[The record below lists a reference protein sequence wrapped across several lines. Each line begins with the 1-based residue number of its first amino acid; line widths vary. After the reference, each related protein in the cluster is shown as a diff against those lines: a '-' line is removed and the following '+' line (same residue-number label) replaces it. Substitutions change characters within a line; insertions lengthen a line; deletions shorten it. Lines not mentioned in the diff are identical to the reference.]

1 LSVINFNR
9 TKVVC
14 TIGPACN
21 SDDVLKEM
29 IMAGMDVARLN
40 FSHGSHEVHS
50 ETVKRVRRL
59 SKELD
64 TPLLVLQDLQ
74 GPKIRIGL
82 MQEAYPVAP
91 GDQIFLNASIK
102 EREGN
107 VLPIQYETFA
117 HDVRVGDLVL
127 ADDGKV
133 AMKVIATDGKDQ
145 VEMEIVQGNAIGSR
159 KGVNLPFTNI
169 SMPSLTEKDI
179 RDLEFGLAQKV
190 DWVALSFVRTAQEV
204 RELKRRIR
212 ELGSDA
218 RVISKIEKPEALKNI
233 DEIIAESDGIMVA
246 RGDLGVEIPLEEVPI
261 WQKKIIRKCNHA
273 AKPVIVATQMMESM
287 IENHRPTRAEAND
300 VANAVTDGADAVM
313 LSGETSVGKYPI
325 ETVKSMNNILQIVE
339 EGMEEIYYPNAN
351 MSLDKGSPTFIHD
364 SIIVSACKLAKHTSA
379 DAIVGMTASGYTAYR
394 LSKCRPKAH
403 IFIFTHDRRILNV
416 LNLVW
421 GVRAFY
427 YDSYESTD
435 KTIDDTT
442 EILKLKQLVSRN
454 DVIIHCA
461 STPLHKRQRTNMV
474 KINFVE

>member
-1 LSVINFNR
+1 MSTIKFNR

-21 SDDVLKEM
+21 SDEVLKEM
-29 IMAGMDVARLN
+29 IKSGMDVARLN
-40 FSHGSHEVHS
+40 FSHGSHEVHA
-50 ETVKRVRRL
+50 EVVKRVRRL
-59 SKELD
+59 SKEME
-64 TPLLVLQDLQ
+64 TPIMILQDLQ
-74 GPKIRIGL
+74 GPKIRIGR
-82 MQEAYPVAP
+82 MDEAYPVKP
-91 GDQIFLNASIK
+91 GDQIFLNTAIE

-117 HDVRVGDLVL
+117 RDVRVGDLLL

-133 AMKVIATDGKDQ
+133 TMKVIATDKKEQ
-145 VEMEIVQGNAIGSR
+145 VEMEIVYGDSIGSR

-179 RDLEFGLAQKV
+179 HDLEFGLSQKV

-204 RELKRRIR
+204 RDLKRRIK
-212 ELGSDA
+212 ELGSNA
-218 RVISKIEKPEALKNI
+218 LVISKIEKPEALKNI

-246 RGDLGVEIPLEEVPI
+246 RGDLGVEIPLEEVPV
-261 WQKKIIRKCNHA
+261 WQKKIIHKSNLA
-273 AKPVIVATQMMESM
+273 GKPVIVATQMMESM
-287 IENHRPTRAEAND
+287 MESRRPTRAEAND

-313 LSGETSVGKYPI
+313 LSGETSVGKYPV
-325 ETVKSMNNILQIVE
+325 ETVKSMNNILAIVE
-339 EGMEEIYYPNAN
+339 EGMEEIYYPNDN
-351 MSLDKGSPTFIHD
+351 MTIDPGSPTYIHD
-364 SIIVSACKLAKHTSA
+364 SIIVSACKLAKHTRA
-379 DAIVGMTASGYTAYR
+379 TAIVGMTASGYTAFR
-394 LSKCRPKAH
+394 ISKCRPKAN

-435 KTIDDTT
+435 KTIEDTT
-442 EILKLKQLVSRN
+442 DILKLKRLIARE
-454 DVIIHCA
+454 DVLIHCA

-474 KINFVE
+474 KISIVE